1 MNDLLARR
9 RKLEQLTAEAE
20 SGLTPEQKELERQ
33 LRNRARDGRDASV
46 RRVLKEGVPADAPD
60 TTSKSPL
67 HYAAQYGKESTVRLL
82 LAEGA
87 NVNAENRDGKNALHF
102 ACEGNHVEC
111 CLLLLDGGTPYSLLD
126 NFGKTPLDYASAGTR
141 TLIEKHIKDNPALKK
156 NNASV
161 RIRTGNT
168 IKAKKPAKSAGGDL
182 KAANE
187 EDEMRHD
194 AEQRAI
200 AGKNKMS
207 VSQQLRELDLGI
219 EMPEKEPA
227 QASSSSAAAADAAA
241 STSAEGAKKPAAKKP
256 AGAAKGKAPKKTPRA
271 AGGAAVKKAAP
282 KSPRKAGAGRGAAK
296 K

>member
-82 LAEGA
+82 LSEGA

-182 KAANE
+182 KAAHE

-219 EMPEKEPA
+219 EMPPKKEPA
-227 QASSSSAAAADAAA
+227 QASSSA
-241 STSAEGAKKPAAKKP
+241 STSAESSKKPAAKKA

-271 AGGAAVKKAAP
+271 AAGGAVKKAAP